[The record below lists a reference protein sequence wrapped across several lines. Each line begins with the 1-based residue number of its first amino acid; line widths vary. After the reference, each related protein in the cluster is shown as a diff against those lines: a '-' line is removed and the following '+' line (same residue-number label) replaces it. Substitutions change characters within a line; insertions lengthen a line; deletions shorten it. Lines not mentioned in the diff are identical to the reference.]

1 MTAPYP
7 AVSSRSAV
15 SIATKSVAI
24 SASQYPT
31 NGARV
36 ASSPARTAIPLPGC
50 RQRSSPT
57 GTGPADQLR
66 TMWLVASVLALSTTR
81 MAVRNGSV
89 AAFRHSA
96 ASPSGSLSASLRA
109 GTTISNDA
117 SPVAGC
123 VVATARRRRQR
134 VPY

>member
-1 MTAPYP
+1 MAP
-7 AVSSRSAV
+7 R
-15 SIATKSVAI
+15 SVAI

-31 NGARV
+31 NGAPV
-36 ASSPARTAIPLPGC
+36 ASRPARTAIPLPGC

-57 GTGPADQLR
+57 GTGPAGQLR

-89 AAFRHSA
+89 AAFWHSA

-109 GTTISNDA
+109 GTMISNDA
-117 SPVAGC
+117 G
-123 VVATARRRRQR
+123 
-134 VPY
+134 